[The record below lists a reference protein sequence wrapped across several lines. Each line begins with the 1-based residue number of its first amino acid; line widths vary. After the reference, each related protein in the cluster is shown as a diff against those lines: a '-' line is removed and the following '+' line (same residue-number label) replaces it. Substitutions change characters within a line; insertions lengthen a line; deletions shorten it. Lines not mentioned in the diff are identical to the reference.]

1 MGVSVLMNAAQAPVP
16 AGQRVTSDIRVR
28 NTGAVV
34 DQVVLDIVGE
44 PAAWA
49 RVEPSS
55 INLMP
60 GQEQT
65 AQIIFE
71 PPRSSHVRSGQF
83 TFALR
88 AMSQEDTAGSV
99 VEEGTVEVGA
109 FSQMGGELVPR
120 TSTGSRAGR
129 HELALDNFGNHP
141 ETVSVTATDP
151 DLKLDYRINPANL
164 VLEPGST
171 TFIKVKA
178 KPRRTYWRGPNR
190 TIPFQVSAVPAEGPP
205 VMLPASMVQT
215 AKLPPWIFKALALAL
230 VALIAFLILWFTL
243 FKPTVE
249 ATAREVAVDH
259 TKELADAINQADQ
272 KAAEAAGSAAG
283 AQEKADSASENAA
296 AADKKAAAADKSAA
310 GAKKSVDKI
319 TSEGGGSPATT
330 LNQKQAT
337 DFRITTDVPPG
348 ESKDAKGP
356 DIPEKKVLWISDLVL
371 QNPNGDTGTLR
382 IQRGDGVLLVF
393 GLANFRDLDYHFIQ
407 PAQFD
412 AKSPVVVSVSCKN
425 PKDNC
430 SPSVYFSGQFASK
443 AQPKTSAS
451 PTPAD

>member
-1 MGVSVLMNAAQAPVP
+1 
-16 AGQRVTSDIRVR
+16 
-28 NTGAVV
+28 
-34 DQVVLDIVGE
+34 
-44 PAAWA
+44 
-49 RVEPSS
+49 
-55 INLMP
+55 
-60 GQEQT
+60 
-65 AQIIFE
+65 
-71 PPRSSHVRSGQF
+71 
-83 TFALR
+83 
-88 AMSQEDTAGSV
+88 
-99 VEEGTVEVGA
+99 
-109 FSQMGGELVPR
+109 
-120 TSTGSRAGR
+120 
-129 HELALDNFGNHP
+129 
-141 ETVSVTATDP
+141 
-151 DLKLDYRINPANL
+151 
-164 VLEPGST
+164 
-171 TFIKVKA
+171 
-178 KPRRTYWRGPNR
+178 
-190 TIPFQVSAVPAEGPP
+190 
-205 VMLPASMVQT
+205 
-215 AKLPPWIFKALALAL
+215 
-230 VALIAFLILWFTL
+230 
-243 FKPTVE
+243 
-249 ATAREVAVDH
+249 VAVDH

-430 SPSVYFSGQFASK
+430 SPSVYFSGQFAAK
-443 AQPKTSAS
+443 AQPKPSATA
-451 PTPAD
+451 TPSD